1 MTDRIA
7 RTTCALALDR
17 YCRASGQ
24 TQRTY
29 ERGNFD
35 TWAEGELTLWDE
47 SGVKRLCAYVMSDGG
62 TPTAVRD
69 IGPGFST
76 WRELY
81 GFLQG
86 MIQAEYLRAE
96 STVHA

>member
-1 MTDRIA
+1 MTDRIT
-7 RTTCALALDR
+7 RVTCAQALDR

-24 TQRTY
+24 RQRQY
-29 ERGNFD
+29 DRGNFD
-35 TWAEGELTLWDE
+35 TWQAGDLTLWDE
-47 SGVKRLCAYVMSDGG
+47 SGVKRLRAYVTSDGG

-69 IGPGFST
+69 IGPGFGT

-86 MIQAEYLRAE
+86 MCEAEYLR
-96 STVHA
+96 HN